1 MFYAAVV
8 EDHIHYNLDTAVVAF
23 GYQLLILFVGA
34 ETRINFIVIGSS
46 IAVVRTAGHVVFQYR
61 SEPESGYTQVGEV
74 IQILLDTC
82 KVTTMAGVRII
93 AVYFVFGHAGDLVI
107 VRITICKAVGHQQ
120 VEGVGSIKTFVFTA
134 FLAACFQ
141 FILFD
146 DFLFAL
152 CKSESYFT
160 GFHIFLQSQVDN
172 QVVRAFQLDSAAQR
186 NAGIVDSNGRVTDVF
201 TVDHKL
207 EFGILHSG
215 VPKRRVDFVYVHS
228 CIRTKGK

>member
-8 EDHIHYNLDTAVVAF
+8 EDHIHYNLDATVVAF

-34 ETRINFIVIGSS
+34 ETRINLIVIGSS
-46 IAVVRTAGHVVFQYR
+46 IAVVRTTGHVVFQYR
-61 SEPESGYTQVGEV
+61 SEPKGSYTQVGEV

-82 KVTTMAGVRII
+82 KVATVAGVRIV
-93 AVYFVFGHAGDLVI
+93 AVYFIFGHAGNLVI
-107 VRITICKAVGHQQ
+107 IRIAVCETVGHQQ
-120 VEGVGSIKTFVFTA
+120 VEGVGSIETFVFTTL
-134 FLAACFQ
+134 LAACFQ

-172 QVVRAFQLDSAAQR
+172 QVVGTFQLDSAAQR
-186 NAGIVDSNGRVTDVF
+186 NTGIVDSNRRVTDVF

-215 VPKRRVDFVYVHS
+215 IPKRRIDFVYVHS

>member
-1 MFYAAVV
+1 MLYTAVV

-23 GYQLLILFVGA
+23 GYQLLILFIGT
-34 ETRINFIVIGSS
+34 ETWINFIVIGSS
-46 IAVVRTAGHVVFQYR
+46 IAVVRTTSHIVFQYR
-61 SEPESGYTQVGEV
+61 SEPKGSYTQVGEV

-82 KVTTMAGVRII
+82 KVTTMAGVWII

-107 VRITICKAVGHQQ
+107 VRVAVCETVGHQQ
-120 VEGVGSIKTFVFTA
+120 VEGVGSIKTCMFTA

-172 QVVRAFQLDSAAQR
+172 Q
-186 NAGIVDSNGRVTDVF
+186 
-201 TVDHKL
+201 TVLLK
-207 EFGILHSG
+207 ETPG
-215 VPKRRVDFVYVHS
+215 
-228 CIRTKGK
+228 